1 MKKSLTIILMIT
13 ILIMPLVFA
22 IRITG
27 SAPQNEEDVE
37 NYEEDFCEINDCDE
51 HAIVT
56 SEENSITEK
65 ATEENNSKGLFEKLI
80 DWIKDL
86 LS

>member
-37 NYEEDFCEINDCDE
+37 NYEEDFCEINDC
-51 HAIVT
+51 VF
-56 SEENSITEK
+56 
-65 ATEENNSKGLFEKLI
+65 LFSDKPHSVLRI
-80 DWIKDL
+80 CVFL
-86 LS
+86 LETRYT